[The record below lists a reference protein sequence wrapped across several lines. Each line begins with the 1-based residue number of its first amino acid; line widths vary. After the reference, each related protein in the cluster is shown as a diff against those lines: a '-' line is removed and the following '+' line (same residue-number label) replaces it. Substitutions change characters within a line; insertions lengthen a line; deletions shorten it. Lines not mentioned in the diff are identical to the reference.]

1 MASSLARSTGVV
13 GAMTF
18 ISRILGFGRDVV
30 LAVMFG
36 AGPAMDAFLV
46 AFKIPNFLRR
56 LFAEGAFA
64 QSFVPVLSA
73 TRDQESGDDVKN
85 LVAVVSGTLGLIL
98 LAMTIIGVVAAPL
111 LIYLF
116 APGFAENQS
125 QFDLAASLLRLT
137 FPYLFFIS
145 LTALAGGILNTYGR
159 FAIPAVTPVLLNICM
174 IGAAVLIAPMLSEP
188 TFGLAIGVFV
198 AGLVQLLFQLPFLI
212 RLDRL
217 PRPRWGWADAKV
229 RRILKLMLPIM
240 FGSSIAQIML
250 LLDTIVASFLAS
262 GSVSWLYY
270 ADRLME
276 FPLGVFS
283 VAIATVILPSLSARH
298 ASRSTAEFSATLDW
312 ALKLLMVMGL
322 PAMVGLY
329 VMAGPLVTTLFN
341 YRSFAEH
348 DVLMSQYALMAY
360 ALGFMGFS
368 IVKVLVTGFYSRE
381 DSKTP
386 VRCGVI
392 SMISAMAMNLIFVGV
407 FIWQDWP
414 APHAGLALAGSLG
427 AFVNAGLLYRYLRAS
442 GAYQPGSGWGL
453 LWLRTGLGCLA
464 MALVLHFG
472 AAALDVWMAR
482 DALMRVAWLACW
494 IGSGMLVYFG
504 ILALLGMRPGHLR
517 LSHPDTA
524 SPG

>member
-13 GAMTF
+13 SIMTF
-18 ISRILGFGRDVV
+18 CSRILGFMRDVV

-73 TRDQESGDDVKN
+73 TRDKEGGDEVKQ
-85 LVAVVSGTLGLIL
+85 LVAVVSGTLGVIL
-98 LAMTIIGVVAAPL
+98 LGLTVVGVIAAPL

-116 APGFAENQS
+116 APGFANS
-125 QFDLAASLLRLT
+125 PDQFSMAVTMLRIT

-145 LTALAGGILNTYGR
+145 LTALAGGVLNTYGR
-159 FAIPAVTPVLLNICM
+159 FAVPAVTPVLLNICM
-174 IGAAVLIAPMLSEP
+174 ILAATLLAPLFDNPEIA
-188 TFGLAIGVFV
+188 LAVGVFI
-198 AGLVQLLFQLPFLI
+198 AGAVQLGFQIPFLV

-217 PRPRWGWADAKV
+217 PRPRWGWANEKV
-229 RRILKLMLPIM
+229 RRILRMMLPIM
-240 FGSSIAQIML
+240 FGSSVAQIML

-298 ASRSTAEFSATLDW
+298 ASQSSAAFSDTLDW
-312 ALKLLMVMGL
+312 ALKLLALLGL
-322 PAMVGLY
+322 PAMVGLF
-329 VMAGPLVTTLFN
+329 VMSGPLIATLFK
-341 YRSFAEH
+341 YHSFSSH
-348 DVLMSQYALMAY
+348 DALMSQYALMAY
-360 ALGFMGFS
+360 SLGFMGFS
-368 IVKVLVTGFYSRE
+368 LVKVLVTGFYSRE

-392 SMISAMAMNLIFVGV
+392 SMLSAMLMNLLFVGI
-407 FIWQDWP
+407 FILMDWS

-427 AFVNAGLLYRYLRAS
+427 AFVNAGLLFHYLRA
-442 GAYQPGSGWGL
+442 GNVYQPGRDWFSL
-453 LWLRTGLGCLA
+453 LWR
-464 MALVLHFG
+464 MALACLVMAAVLYMG
-472 AAALDVWMAR
+472 TADIMVWMAR
-482 DALMRVAWLACW
+482 SAFMRVLWLAIW
-494 IGSGMLVYFG
+494 ISAGVVIYFVVLG
-504 ILALLGMRPGHLR
+504 LLGLKPRQFR
-517 LSHPDTA
+517 LSYY
-524 SPG
+524 SNQ

>member
-1 MASSLARSTGVV
+1 MASSLVRSTTVV
-13 GAMTF
+13 SGMTF

-73 TRDQESGDDVKN
+73 TRDQESGDDVKA
-85 LVAVVSGTLGLIL
+85 LVSVVAGTLGVIL
-98 LAMTIIGVVAAPL
+98 AVLTLVGVLAAPV
-111 LIYLF
+111 LIFIF
-116 APGFAENQS
+116 APGFADNAD
-125 QFDLAASLLRLT
+125 QFELAVTLLRLT

-159 FAIPAVTPVLLNICM
+159 FAVPAVTPVLLNICM
-174 IGAAVLIAPMLSEP
+174 IGAAALISPMFAEP
-188 TFGLAIGVFV
+188 TVGLAIGVFI
-198 AGLVQLLFQLPFLI
+198 AGLAQLVFQLPFLL

-217 PRPRWGWADAKV
+217 PRPRWGWANEKV

-283 VAIATVILPSLSARH
+283 IAIATVILPSLSARH
-298 ASRSTAEFSATLDW
+298 ASKSSAAFSDTLDW
-312 ALKLLMVMGL
+312 ALKVLMVLGL
-322 PAMVGLY
+322 PAMVGLFIL
-329 VMAGPLVTTLFN
+329 AGPLVITLFN
-341 YRSFAEH
+341 YRSFTPH
-348 DVLMSQYALMAY
+348 DVWMSQYALMAY
-360 ALGFMGFS
+360 SLGFMGFS

-381 DSKTP
+381 DSRTP
-386 VRCGVI
+386 VKCGVI
-392 SMISAMAMNLIFVGV
+392 SMVSAMAMNLAFVGL
-407 FIWQDWP
+407 FLWQRWE

-427 AFVNAGLLYRYLRAS
+427 AFVNAGLLYFYLRRS
-442 GAYQPGSGWGL
+442 GAYTP
-453 LWLRTGLGCLA
+453 RTGWAGLYLRIMIGCVI
-464 MALVLHFG
+464 MAIVLHVG
-472 AAALDVWMAR
+472 AADAATWMAR
-482 DALMRVAWLACW
+482 DALARVGWLMAWITAGVGLYFVALAAT
-494 IGSGMLVYFG
+494 GL
-504 ILALLGMRPGHLR
+504 RPRHLR
-517 LSHPDTA
+517 MAQHD
-524 SPG
+524 